1 MDLLYKLCA
10 LLLFII
16 ANLKISQGISASDN
30 GTITWDKP
38 QTDNDGKSSNLNT
51 KFDAEGL
58 GPWYDLANS
67 FISTVLSKEPYGKTK
82 FLIS

>member
-1 MDLLYKLCA
+1 MDLPFKLCA

-16 ANLKISQGISASDN
+16 ANLRLSQGISASDN
-30 GTITWDKP
+30 GTITWNKP
-38 QTDNDGKSSNLNT
+38 SANDNGKSTSLNT

-67 FISTVLSKEPYGKTK
+67 FIETVFSKEPYGK
-82 FLIS
+82 INS